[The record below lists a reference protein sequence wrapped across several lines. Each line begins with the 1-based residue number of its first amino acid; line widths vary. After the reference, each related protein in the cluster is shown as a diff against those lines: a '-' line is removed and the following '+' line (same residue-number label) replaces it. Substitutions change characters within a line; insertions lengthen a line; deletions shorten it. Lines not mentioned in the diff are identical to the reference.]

1 MPFNFTRRQFA
12 RTTAAASLA
21 ALAPQGIF
29 RAATAPKKA
38 VVHADQEIGLVR
50 PEFHSNFAEHLGS
63 CVYGG
68 MWVGKKSPI
77 PNVNGFRKTTVDYL
91 KALGVPVLRWPGGC
105 FADDYHWRDGIGPA
119 DKRPNRVNIHWGNY
133 TEDNG
138 FGTHEFVEFCKLIGS
153 EPYFAANVG
162 SGTPQEMRD
171 WMEYCNYPKGSTLSD
186 ERAANGS
193 PEPFNIRYWGVGNE
207 LWGCGGNMQP
217 DQAAREFRRF
227 STYAR
232 NFGSTPLY
240 LVGCGPSGNDLRWTR
255 EFMQTLGNM
264 RMHGYSMHYYEN
276 GSMQATQFTPEAMN
290 TQLNLFPRVEESLI
304 QQRTLLDT
312 YDPQRRIGLIL
323 DEWGVWD
330 QMSQAEQQKYG
341 RLWQQATIR
350 SAVAAGLGL
359 NIFNRQAD
367 KLYMCNIA
375 QMVNVLQSL
384 LLTDGPEGK
393 NCVRTPSYWAFMLF
407 KPHRSKTA
415 VKVEYDGQRVG
426 AAGGGRGAGRG
437 GRGGGQPEPPHDLSV
452 SASRSGAD
460 IVISFVNPR
469 HDTDMDVDCAVL
481 GATARSAKA
490 QIVHDSDLNA
500 YNSFDNPDRI
510 TIKPHDVAVEA
521 GRVRITLPAL
531 SVATVSVTAS

>member
-1 MPFNFTRRQFA
+1 MSSHLTRRGFV
-12 RTTAAASLA
+12 RTSAAASLA
-21 ALAPQGIF
+21 ALAPQGVF
-29 RAATAPKKA
+29 SAAAANKKA
-38 VVHADQEIGLVR
+38 MVFADQPIGLVR

-77 PNVNGFRKTTVDYL
+77 PNINGFRKSTVDYL

-105 FADDYHWRDGIGPA
+105 FADDYHWRDGIGA
-119 DKRPNRVNIHWGNY
+119 AEKRPKRVNLHWGNY

-217 DQAAREFRRF
+217 DQAAREYRRF
-227 STYAR
+227 ATYAR
-232 NFGSTPLY
+232 AFGSTPLY
-240 LVGCGPSGNDLRWTR
+240 LVGCGPNGNDLRWTR
-255 EFMQTLGNM
+255 SFMETLGTM
-264 RMHGYSMHYYEN
+264 RMQGYSMHFYEN
-276 GSMQATQFTPEAMN
+276 GSMQPTVFTPEAMN
-290 TQLNLFPRVEESLI
+290 AQLNAFPRVEEALI

-312 YDPQRRIGLIL
+312 YDPQRRIGLIF

-330 QMSQAEQQKYG
+330 QMSRDEEQKNG
-341 RLWQQATIR
+341 RLWQQASIR

-384 LLTDGPEGK
+384 LLTDGPEGR
-393 NCVRTPSYWAFMLF
+393 NCVRTANYWAFMLF

-415 VKVEYDGQRVG
+415 VKVEYDGQRIG
-426 AAGGGRGAGRG
+426 APAGGGAGGGRGPAVP
-437 GRGGGQPEPPHDLSV
+437 QAPHDLSV

-460 IVISFVNPR
+460 LIISLVNPR
-469 HDTDMDVDCAVL
+469 HDTDMQVECAIQGV
-481 GATARSAKA
+481 TPRSAKA
-490 QIVHDSDLNA
+490 EILHDSDLNA
-500 YNSFDNPDRI
+500 YNSFQNPDRL
-510 TIKPHDVAVEA
+510 TIKPHEAAVEA
-521 GRVRITLPAL
+521 GRLRIALPAL
-531 SVATVSVTAS
+531 SVATVAVTTA